1 VGPNLFLAP
10 ESKPGDGH
18 FDVVMVSEAERDR
31 LVEYLAKWQENRERL
46 AVLPSQRGK
55 RLSIEWTGFGLHID
69 DKLWPK
75 KGKDA
80 PKPPGRIDARI
91 AGAAVE
97 FFTVP

>member
-1 VGPNLFLAP
+1 
-10 ESKPGDGH
+10 
-18 FDVVMVSEAERDR
+18 
-31 LVEYLAKWQENRERL
+31 VEYLAKWQDNRERL

-55 RLSIEWTGFGLHID
+55 RLSMEWTGFDLHID

-75 KGKDA
+75 KGEPS
-80 PKPPGRIDARI
+80 PKPPGRLEARI